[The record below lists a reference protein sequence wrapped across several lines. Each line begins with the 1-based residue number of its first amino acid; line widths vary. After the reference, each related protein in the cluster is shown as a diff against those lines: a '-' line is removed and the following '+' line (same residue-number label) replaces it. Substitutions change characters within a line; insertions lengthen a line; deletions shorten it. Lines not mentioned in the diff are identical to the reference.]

1 LRNCRVNLLIDFDG
15 PAKSQTSFT
24 VDAASVDVGSP
35 AFNDFVKSLALLD
48 VGRIPTMS
56 FASTQ
61 VEKIE
66 LGPSEGLPRQNQL
79 GPLHMLASVWSRQAN
94 AWTMAAKKCN
104 AISKDRRI
112 ASVTWAVCAMR

>member
-1 LRNCRVNLLIDFDG
+1 LQIDFDR
-15 PAKSQTSFT
+15 PAKSHASFT

-56 FASTQ
+56 VASTQ

-66 LGPSEGLPRQNQL
+66 LGPSEGLPR
-79 GPLHMLASVWSRQAN
+79 
-94 AWTMAAKKCN
+94 
-104 AISKDRRI
+104 
-112 ASVTWAVCAMR
+112 